1 MSLTSA
7 VNPDRYNLLL
17 ERYPELFPS
26 PGQANHRTRPR
37 FDFGEGWFNIVERLL
52 GCYAWT
58 LVVDSELR
66 DQPPVILAIREH
78 RGALQIDFAASAPW
92 CNAMARLAE
101 TEASQVCEVCGE
113 PGAWSEADQGQVRCK
128 SHRRHCRMD
137 DLDSAP
143 GTDGRPRPMINSRPS
158 E

>member
-1 MSLTSA
+1 MPSGRDAMSLSSA
-7 VNPDRYNLLL
+7 ANPDRYNLLL
-17 ERYPELFPS
+17 DRYPELFPRLGHAD
-26 PGQANHRTRPR
+26 PRIRPQ

-66 DQPPVILAIREH
+66 EQPPVILAIREH
-78 RGALQIDFAASAPW
+78 RGALKIDFAASAPW

-113 PGAWSEADQGQVRCK
+113 PGAWSETGQGQVRCK
-128 SHRRHCRMD
+128 GHRRPRRVDHL
-137 DLDSAP
+137 DLVP
-143 GTDGRPRPMINSRPS
+143 GTD
-158 E
+158 